1 MKHIKSFLIFCTVFL
16 SLTACSYPG
25 LFAGIE
31 SEVKLKDPSVTSTT
45 EHLCYDDTY
54 EFVSNGTIFMK
65 KAGGRTWTAVSLPDS
80 GAFREIGLTG
90 GYLWAVNFDSSSM
103 EFKGLYYIDTASI
116 DTASIENW
124 VEFTGRLDGTPYRIL
139 ELQGNSS
146 IYLLTRERAGNNYTY
161 RIYRI
166 TGADLKPDPV
176 FEIGS
181 SGSNENNDST
191 RPLAVAESGTDFLVL
206 TKAKLYKN
214 STGDGDVLSDAGS
227 FIALAKGSGDNVYV
241 MNQSGGIRLYNG
253 TGLGELKN
261 FDFTPSEN
269 SPKSLAFVSG
279 DSGIKGAEN
288 GMLLV
293 GCGSGYREIIL
304 GAEGAVPSSY
314 QEPGASDTS
323 TILTSKKSQYS
334 SSIGYYPVHCLFPVV
349 MAGTTYKYRVYAL
362 VMDSGDTCL
371 WSYYPDDS
379 SPSWNR
385 D

>member
-1 MKHIKSFLIFCTVFL
+1 MRYIKSFLIFGAVFF

-45 EHLCYDDTY
+45 EHLCYDSTY

-65 KAGGRTWTAVSLPDS
+65 KAGERAWTAVPVPDS

-90 GYLWAVNFDSSSM
+90 GYLWAVNFDSSSL
-103 EFKGLYYIDTASI
+103 EFKGLYYTDTADI
-116 DTASIENW
+116 GNW
-124 VEFTGRLDGTPYRIL
+124 TEVGVKGLKGTPYRIL
-139 ELQGNSS
+139 ELQGNSG
-146 IYLLTRERAGNNYTY
+146 IYLLTRERVGNNYTY

-166 TGADLKPDPV
+166 TGAVLEHDPV

-191 RPLAVAESGTDFLVL
+191 RPLAVAESGADFLVL

-214 STGDGDVLSDAGS
+214 STAEVLSDAGNL
-227 FIALAKGSGDNVYV
+227 IALAKGSGSNVYV
-241 MNQSGGIRLYNG
+241 MNKSGGIGLYNG
-253 TGLGELKN
+253 SGLGEFKT

-279 DSGIKGAEN
+279 DSGISGAGN
-288 GMLLV
+288 GILLV

-304 GAEGAVPSSY
+304 GADGAVPSSY
-314 QEPGASDTS
+314 QEPGASITS

-334 SSIGYYPVHCLFPVV
+334 SSIGYYPVHCVFPVV
-349 MAGTTYKYRVYAL
+349 MAGTTYKYKVYAL

-371 WSYYPDDS
+371 WAYYPDDS

>member
-1 MKHIKSFLIFCTVFL
+1 MRYIKSFLIFCALFFCL
-16 SLTACSYPG
+16 AACSYPG

-31 SEVKLKDPSVTSTT
+31 SEVKLKDPSVISTT
-45 EHLCYDDTY
+45 EHLCYDGTY

-65 KAGGRTWTAVSLPDS
+65 EAGKRTWDAVPLPDS

-90 GYLWAVNFDSSSM
+90 GYLWAINFDSASM
-103 EFKGLYYIDTASI
+103 EFKGLYYTDTA
-116 DTASIENW
+116 DIENW
-124 VEFTGRLDGTPYRIL
+124 REAGWEVQKGTPYRIL
-139 ELQGNSS
+139 ETQGNSS

-161 RIYRI
+161 RIYRV
-166 TGADLKPDPV
+166 TGSVLETSPV
-176 FEIGS
+176 FEIRS

-206 TKAKLYKN
+206 TKANLYKN
-214 STGDGDVLSDAGS
+214 STVLSENGN
-227 FIALAKGSGDNVYV
+227 FIALAKGDGSNVYV
-241 MNQSGGIRLYNG
+241 MNKSGGIRLYNG
-253 TGLGELKN
+253 TVLGGVNN
-261 FDFTPSEN
+261 FDFTPSAN

-304 GAEGAVPSSY
+304 GTDGAVPSSF
-314 QEPGASDTS
+314 QEPGASGTS

-334 SSIGYYPVHCLFPVV
+334 SSIGYYPVHCVFPVV

-371 WSYYPDDS
+371 WSYYPDDAD
-379 SPSWNR
+379 PSWNR

>member
-1 MKHIKSFLIFCTVFL
+1 MRYIKSFLIFSAVFF

-45 EHLCYDDTY
+45 EHLCYDGTY

-65 KAGGRTWTAVSLPDS
+65 EAGTRTWASVPLPDS
-80 GAFREIGLTG
+80 GSFREIGLTG
-90 GYLWAVNFDSSSM
+90 GYLWAINFDSSSM
-103 EFKGLYYIDTASI
+103 EFKGLYYTDTADI
-116 DTASIENW
+116 KNW
-124 VEFTGRLDGTPYRIL
+124 AEAGLEGLKGTPYRIL
-139 ELQGNSS
+139 ETHGNTG
-146 IYLLTRERAGNNYTY
+146 IYLLTRERVGNNYTY

-166 TGADLKPDPV
+166 TGALLEPSPV

-214 STGDGDVLSDAGS
+214 STVVSEDGN

-241 MNQSGGIRLYNG
+241 MNKSGGIGLYNG
-253 TGLGELKN
+253 TVLGKLN
-261 FDFTPSEN
+261 GFDFTPSEN

-279 DSGIKGAEN
+279 DSGINGAEN

-304 GAEGAVPSSY
+304 GTDGAVPSSY
-314 QEPGASDTS
+314 QEPGASTTS

-334 SSIGYYPVHCLFPVV
+334 SSIGYYPVHCVFPVV